1 MWKWI
6 TKINGYTKITKQT
19 SGKPLIFIGYKA
31 GQFAPWSHS
40 VSRTLNCCG
49 LRHILRAKT
58 YWREWSQYYFPSW
71 SYSILLRLAV
81 VAYSRIFLFRKAVAG
96 QFSLVRC
103 HRDVYLSLL
112 LSLSLPLSLS
122 LSIYN
127 LVPQWQQEA
136 AKHLWLPA
144 VARGFEKSWPGQWP
158 ASLVNLLS
166 PDFIIGS
173 LSFKPQTNGIVI
185 AFTLW

>member
-58 YWREWSQYYFPSW
+58 YWREWSQDYFPSW
-71 SYSILLRLAV
+71 PYSILLSLAV
-81 VAYSRIFLFRKAVAG
+81 IAFSRIFLFRKAVACG

-103 HRDVYLSLL
+103 HRDVYHSI
-112 LSLSLPLSLS
+112 SLS

-127 LVPQWQQEA
+127 LVPHIA
-136 AKHLWLPA
+136 NLRCPAKKIFA
-144 VARGFEKSWPGQWP
+144 G
-158 ASLVNLLS
+158 
-166 PDFIIGS
+166 
-173 LSFKPQTNGIVI
+173 
-185 AFTLW
+185 

>member
-1 MWKWI
+1 MGILKLRN
-6 TKINGYTKITKQT
+6 KPVAN
-19 SGKPLIFIGYKA
+19 PLIFTGYKA
-31 GQFAPWSHS
+31 GQFAPRSHS

-58 YWREWSQYYFPSW
+58 YWREWSHDYFPSW

-81 VAYSRIFLFRKAVAG
+81 IAFIRIFLFRKAVACG

-103 HRDVYLSLL
+103 HRDVYHS
-112 LSLSLPLSLS
+112 LSLS

-158 ASLVNLLS
+158 ANLVNLLS